1 MEKTLLFSYGSN
13 SLLQLRARVLN
24 PSLEAFPAHVNHFTR
39 IFCHSSPSWGG
50 GAVASIHPLEGGVVY
65 GSIVPLSNE
74 EFLRLD
80 AFEAGYSK
88 TTVKATISSFSEKE
102 EEEEREVITYVC
114 DNVGWK
120 EYPTEQYLT
129 AIHVHLRQ
137 HYCSSIADS
146 IPILSVEN
154 DVPEEE
160 EEEEGGRVMEVL
172 KKRVVVLQRK
182 VWSFPG
188 LASLSLPAAMVE
200 INAQRIESPCSDD
213 DRNDRNDRNGRSSSS
228 SSLWV
233 MPRKIGEIC
242 NLLSRIQITTTMEL
256 TSALQVD
263 GSGESL
269 NARLASVGT
278 GECFAEEDLALFV
291 KCLLPVLPHKYLET

>member
-24 PSLEAFPAHVNHFTR
+24 PSLEAFPAHVNHYTR

-50 GAVASIHPLEGGVVY
+50 GAVASIRPLEGGVVY

-74 EFLRLD
+74 EFHRLD

-102 EEEEREVITYVC
+102 EEEEEREAITYVC

-154 DVPEEE
+154 DEPEEE
-160 EEEEGGRVMEVL
+160 EEGEGRGRELL
-172 KKRVVVLQRK
+172 KKREVVVQRK

-200 INAQRIESPCSDD
+200 INAQRIESSCSDD
-213 DRNDRNDRNGRSSSS
+213 DRNDRNGRSSSS

-242 NLLSRIQITTTMEL
+242 SLLSRIQITTTMEL